1 MVWLNVHN
9 DFVLYRNYIYM
20 VYTYLIV
27 LLFIY
32 YSPGLSADAN
42 VDELIKKSCGDADVF
57 VYVCNGTST
66 LEEPV
71 IMQIAMLYKYTAP
84 WSRVLILV

>member
-1 MVWLNVHN
+1 M
-9 DFVLYRNYIYM
+9 
-20 VYTYLIV
+20 
-27 LLFIY
+27 LLFVY
-32 YSPGLSADAN
+32 YSPGLSAAAN

-71 IMQIAMLYKYTAP
+71 TMQIAMLYKYTAP
-84 WSRVLILV
+84 CMIMRAHTGIALSMK